1 MASTS
6 EVGHNKNVANF
17 KSVCL
22 ILAEMGALYN
32 PSNNVIKLQALKPIN
47 DILKATI
54 QDLNEKIPIYK
65 NAVAARETDIKP
77 LSKLSTRVHNSF
89 RATQAS
95 QADKENMLAI
105 VKKIRGDK
113 KPKKVNPET
122 ADKETISTSQMS
134 YDSRIANFDIMV
146 NFIASQHIYEPNEE
160 DLQVVSLKTYQ
171 QRLERLSIAV
181 NEASNGILTARTAR
195 NNALYNG
202 ENNIISLANS
212 IKDYLKSL
220 GDPGNPYYKAVVRL
234 KFKNQ

>member
-1 MASTS
+1 
-6 EVGHNKNVANF
+6 
-17 KSVCL
+17 
-22 ILAEMGALYN
+22 
-32 PSNNVIKLQALKPIN
+32 
-47 DILKATI
+47 
-54 QDLNEKIPIYK
+54 
-65 NAVAARETDIKP
+65 
-77 LSKLSTRVHNSF
+77 
-89 RATQAS
+89 
-95 QADKENMLAI
+95 
-105 VKKIRGDK
+105 
-113 KPKKVNPET
+113 
-122 ADKETISTSQMS
+122 MS

-181 NEASNGILTARTAR
+181 NQASNSILTARTAR

-220 GDPGNPYYKAVVRL
+220 GDPGNPYYKAVVKL